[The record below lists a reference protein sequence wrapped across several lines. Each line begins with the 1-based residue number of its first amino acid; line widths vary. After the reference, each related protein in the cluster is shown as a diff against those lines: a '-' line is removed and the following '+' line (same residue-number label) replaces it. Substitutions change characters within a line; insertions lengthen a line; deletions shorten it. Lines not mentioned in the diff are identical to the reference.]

1 LIFYTTSFSFAEE
14 GRSNLTLFPAQ
25 HDWVWLGLRLDASSR
40 KARPKFQNTSQGR
53 HISVKDVYPCHCL
66 VSRIQTL
73 ICVVQSVCRSTEKP
87 GNGLQ
92 AWAAKVQRQRNSR
105 LVLVPY
111 QVGFLITTF
120 QMVRYDRQVSSLR
133 KRVVHSTG
141 VFFFQ

>member
-1 LIFYTTSFSFAEE
+1 
-14 GRSNLTLFPAQ
+14 
-25 HDWVWLGLRLDASSR
+25 
-40 KARPKFQNTSQGR
+40 
-53 HISVKDVYPCHCL
+53 
-66 VSRIQTL
+66 
-73 ICVVQSVCRSTEKP
+73 
-87 GNGLQ
+87 LQ